1 MKLPRNLCFSI
12 GILAAASTAIV
23 ACDSAPS
30 EVREWSPGDHDQAPS
45 TLGTTNPRAPTSAR
59 PGAQIDLVQLAW
71 EKNCTSCHGA
81 DGKTG
86 SENRNVAS
94 YAAANK
100 NDTIE
105 QIIEGEG
112 TMPAYGA
119 QFSDQE
125 IADLVAYTASLN

>member
-1 MKLPRNLCFSI
+1 M
-12 GILAAASTAIV
+12 GAALAAATMACSSDSTDATDDDRVPAI
-23 ACDSAPS
+23 AAL
-30 EVREWSPGDHDQAPS
+30 
-45 TLGTTNPRAPTSAR
+45 T
-59 PGAQIDLVQLAW
+59 GAAASGSSLYVS
-71 EKNCTSCHGA
+71 NCTSCHGA